1 MAFYGS
7 AFEQIPVFQI
17 VLGIIISVE
26 LERFYIH
33 GILVIVRSIYYQIIT
48 ILQMQGRF
56 FEQRGSKYIF
66 IGSRTYRVESLC
78 REERPGRSLTVI
90 FITSISVGTGSIH
103 AIHHLA

>member
-48 ILQMQGRF
+48 ILQM
-56 FEQRGSKYIF
+56 
-66 IGSRTYRVESLC
+66 
-78 REERPGRSLTVI
+78 
-90 FITSISVGTGSIH
+90 
-103 AIHHLA
+103 